1 MTLKEHYKYHSR
13 KSLKPYMR
21 LLLLFTIVIVCSST
35 ISRYTS
41 GATVD
46 GLINIAKWSIIING
60 VEITNTS
67 NQLDMNIDLFN
78 VKDDKTNISLG
89 DECYFDITLNPM
101 TTEVAISYT
110 IDINLENSNLP
121 NGSIIEKYQKYVNTE
136 ENETISKTEDNINET
151 NISLT
156 ERIYLPENE
165 ISLDN
170 TSARRY
176 RVYCK
181 LPSTA
186 ESTETAEIYINPQ
199 ITVKQLIED

>member
-121 NGSIIEKYQKYVNTE
+121 NASSYVSPPSN
-136 ENETISKTEDNINET
+136 NKSSFSSVDIS
-151 NISLT
+151 
-156 ERIYLPENE
+156 
-165 ISLDN
+165 
-170 TSARRY
+170 
-176 RVYCK
+176 
-181 LPSTA
+181 
-186 ESTETAEIYINPQ
+186 
-199 ITVKQLIED
+199 